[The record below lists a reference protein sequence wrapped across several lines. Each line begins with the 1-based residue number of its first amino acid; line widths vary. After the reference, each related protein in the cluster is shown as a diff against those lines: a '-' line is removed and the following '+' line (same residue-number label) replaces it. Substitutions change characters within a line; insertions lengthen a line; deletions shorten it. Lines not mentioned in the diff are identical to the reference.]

1 MPFRCARGLWSKN
14 EEPSIGEILSNPVVR
29 TMMARDGVDE
39 AEVRRLLTK
48 WSERET
54 SERALGGA
62 AAGDGHGRPGV
73 LIGSAVKTSR
83 DRQHPSDENSR
94 TTSADSAGSK
104 GREALD

>member
-48 WSERET
+48 WSERGT
-54 SERALGGA
+54 SERALRGA
-62 AAGDGHGRPGV
+62 AV
-73 LIGSAVKTSR
+73 LRFEESS
-83 DRQHPSDENSR
+83 
-94 TTSADSAGSK
+94 
-104 GREALD
+104 L

>member
-29 TMMARDGVDE
+29 AMMARDGVDE

-54 SERALGGA
+54 SERALREA
-62 AAGDGHGRPGV
+62 AA
-73 LIGSAVKTSR
+73 AVK
-83 DRQHPSDENSR
+83 HPETGSILLMKTVG

-104 GREALD
+104 GREACRS

>member
-48 WSERET
+48 WSERGT

-62 AAGDGHGRPGV
+62 PAISAAPEESLR
-73 LIGSAVKTSR
+73 
-83 DRQHPSDENSR
+83 
-94 TTSADSAGSK
+94 
-104 GREALD
+104 LDN